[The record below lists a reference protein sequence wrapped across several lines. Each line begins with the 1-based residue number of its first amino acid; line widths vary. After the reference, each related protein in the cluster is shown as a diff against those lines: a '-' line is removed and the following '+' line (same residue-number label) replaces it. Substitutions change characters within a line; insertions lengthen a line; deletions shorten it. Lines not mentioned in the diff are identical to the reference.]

1 MDMLF
6 DELIQVCTRFSTTDW
21 DLNRKDMSWIVG
33 QLRMEID
40 NVGMDFEADLGDTDD
55 DTDQGTG
62 PDVEP
67 DSGPQGPELT

>member
-6 DELIQVCTRFSTTDW
+6 DELIRVCTRFSTTDW

-33 QLRMEID
+33 QLRIEID
-40 NVGMDFEADLGDTDD
+40 DVGMDFEADLGDTDD
-55 DTDQGTG
+55 DTDQGAG

-67 DSGPQGPELT
+67 DSGPQGS